1 MIHGKGS
8 ASIAESVSFL
18 VSYEGQLL
26 PIRQRED
33 DKKGKGPMYREP
45 NQISLSTSINKL
57 TDKWC
62 PPPERFAKLNV
73 DAGFREETGDAS
85 VGFIFRDCR
94 GLVLLAAHRTLHQC
108 GSAA

>member
-1 MIHGKGS
+1 MRTHWLLPVETSFAYTGPDWLLVLLDSLQCSEKAHVMYLLWRVWHLRNNMIHGKGS
-8 ASIAESVSFL
+8 ASIADLVSFL

-57 TDKWC
+57 TDK
-62 PPPERFAKLNV
+62 
-73 DAGFREETGDAS
+73 
-85 VGFIFRDCR
+85 
-94 GLVLLAAHRTLHQC
+94 
-108 GSAA
+108 